1 MVVDVYKT
9 VWWRAIRKVAEATG
23 DLVGNITLK
32 KTGNTTSKSTWE
44 DTEIVFPGYY
54 GDAYIFVK
62 RTVTITGAG
71 VDATAKRED
80 KRNKQI
86 TFINCAPFTNCIS

>member
-1 MVVDVYKT
+1 M
-9 VWWRAIRKVAEATG
+9 E
-23 DLVGNITLK
+23 GNPKSCRSNRWSGWKYNLEYHL

-62 RTVTITGAG
+62 RIVTITGAG